1 MGNRASC
8 WTDRQKASL
17 KASYNDRIFSIVG
30 SPNDDSVFN
39 RIAIENG
46 NWEPQVMDVMASLV
60 RPTDVC
66 LDIGANLGAHTMVLA
81 DLASQGNVYAFEPSS
96 LNARYLRENIETN
109 KLHNARCVQIALG
122 RAQEVKELTNIP
134 GREGCSFV
142 SPDGDV
148 EAVIER
154 AWGDNLPTTTESVD
168 VDTLDHWM
176 AQNAISH
183 VDFVKMDVEG
193 SEPAVLEGGLATFER
208 FHPKLIVEFN
218 RNSLS
223 FYYGERPS
231 QFYERLSELYPFIY
245 IIHDERGIRP
255 TRVTSFKEIE
265 PLLDLPNHW
274 WVDLLC
280 LTEPWEHLASPRMV
294 ATSSQPP
301 RRKVVYFSRVDLS
314 RVDNGGGLICRNTAR
329 RIAQTDGVDLTI
341 CCTGPSGEV
350 ERISTFANSIGA
362 KFVPMV
368 FKEPKAPIVFKGPK
382 APDIWNRLCRRLF
395 SKNAMMFE
403 LESKAYRHVD
413 EEFSELLDSIGA
425 DTLVVDYLY
434 SAMYIPSAFKRR
446 SLRRVTVTLNREVA
460 FARDMRLRGLLP
472 DASLKSELRLF
483 FYEQIIYSRSNS
495 VIALTSKDLP
505 APRPMTRRFVLPAVF
520 DPKVKRWNGAGSK
533 SLFFVG
539 NVAHYPNKEA
549 VEWIVSRLAPALLN
563 LNSSATID
571 IIGSTHEQI
580 SSDACPANVRYH
592 GVASY
597 EEAVQK
603 FTDCGLFIAPIKN
616 NLGSKIKLLDC
627 LSYGTPFAASKAALS
642 GLPFLNGVPLLDLK
656 DPVGSAQT
664 LNALLND
671 SAKRALMSSS
681 IANALNDQLQAQ
693 AKIWEMVL
701 S

>member
-8 WTDRQKASL
+8 WIDRQKASL
-17 KASYNDRIFSIVG
+17 KASYSDRIFSIVG

-46 NWEPQVMDVMASLV
+46 NWEPQVMDAMASLV

-134 GREGCSFV
+134 GWEGCSFV

-154 AWGDNLPTTTESVD
+154 AWGGNLPTTTESVD
-168 VDTLDHWM
+168 VDTLDQWM

-231 QFYERLSELYPFIY
+231 QFYERLSELYPFMY
-245 IIHDERGIRP
+245 IIHDERGIQP

-280 LTEPWEHLASPRMV
+280 LSEPYEHLASPRMV

-314 RVDNGGGLICRNTAR
+314 QVRNGGGLICRNTAR
-329 RIAQTDGVDLTI
+329 RIAQTVGVDLTI

-362 KFVPMV
+362 KFVPIV
-368 FKEPKAPIVFKGPK
+368 LKEAKAPYI
-382 APDIWNRLCRRLF
+382 
-395 SKNAMMFE
+395 KNPMMFE
-403 LESKAYRHVD
+403 QESKANRHVD

-446 SLRRVTVTLNREVA
+446 SLRRVTFTLNREVA
-460 FARDMRLRGLLP
+460 CARDMRLRGLL
-472 DASLKSELRLF
+472 SGTSVLRLF
-483 FYEQIIYSRSNS
+483 FYEQMIYSRSNC

-539 NVAHYPNKEA
+539 HMSHYPNKEA

-592 GVASY
+592 GWASY

-603 FTDCGLFIAPIKN
+603 FTDCGLFIAPIRN
-616 NLGSKIKLLDC
+616 NFGSKIKLLDC

-642 GLPFLNGVPLLDLK
+642 GLPFLNGVPLLDLE

-664 LNALLND
+664 LEALLND
-671 SAKRALMSSS
+671 SAKRASMSSS

>member
-1 MGNRASC
+1 
-8 WTDRQKASL
+8 
-17 KASYNDRIFSIVG
+17 
-30 SPNDDSVFN
+30 
-39 RIAIENG
+39 
-46 NWEPQVMDVMASLV
+46 MDVMASLI

-122 RAQEVKELTNIP
+122 RAQEVKELTVLT
-134 GREGCSFV
+134 GLEGGSFV

-148 EAVIER
+148 GAVIER
-154 AWGDNLPTTTESVD
+154 AWGGNLPTTTESVD

-208 FHPKLIVEFN
+208 FRPKLIVEFN

-245 IIHDERGIRP
+245 IIHDKRGIRP

-280 LTEPWEHLASPRMV
+280 LSEPYEHLARPRMV
-294 ATSSQPP
+294 VTSSQPP

-314 RVDNGGGLICRNTAR
+314 DVSNGGGLICRNTAR

-341 CCTGPSGEV
+341 CCTGPSGQV

-362 KFVPMV
+362 KFVPIV
-368 FKEPKAPIVFKGPK
+368 FKEPKATYIKNPI
-382 APDIWNRLCRRLF
+382 
-395 SKNAMMFE
+395 MFE
-403 LESKAYRHVD
+403 EEFKANRHVD

-425 DTLVVDYLY
+425 DTLVVDYFY

-446 SLRRVTVTLNREVA
+446 SLRRVTFTLCREFA
-460 FARDMRLRGLLP
+460 YARDMRLRGLL
-472 DASLKSELRLF
+472 SGTSVLRVF
-483 FYEQIIYSRSNS
+483 FYEQMIYSRSNC
-495 VIALTSKDLP
+495 VIALTSNDLP
-505 APRPMTRRFVLPAVF
+505 APRPMTKRFVLPAVF

-533 SLFFVG
+533 SLFLVG

-549 VEWIVSRLAPALLN
+549 VEWIVLRLAPALLN

-592 GVASY
+592 GVATY

-616 NLGSKIKLLDC
+616 NMGSKIKLLDC

-642 GLPFLNGVPLLDLK
+642 GLPFLNGVPLLDLE

-664 LNALLND
+664 VDALLND
-671 SAKRALMSSS
+671 SAKRVSMSSS
-681 IANALNDQLQAQ
+681 MANALNDQLQAQ

>member
-1 MGNRASC
+1 MGNRVSC

-17 KASYNDRIFSIVG
+17 KASYSDRIFSIVG

-39 RIAIENG
+39 PIAIENG
-46 NWEPQVMDVMASLV
+46 NWEPHVMDVMASLV

-134 GREGCSFV
+134 GWEGASFV
-142 SPDGDV
+142 SPDGDK

-154 AWGDNLPTTTESVD
+154 AWPGRNLPTTTESVD

-231 QFYERLSELYPFIY
+231 QFYDRLSELYPFIY

-255 TRVTSFKEIE
+255 TRVTYFKKIE
-265 PLLDLPNHW
+265 PLLDLPDHW

-280 LTEPWEHLASPRMV
+280 LSEPYEHLARPRMLV
-294 ATSSQPP
+294 TSSQPP
-301 RRKVVYFSRVDLS
+301 RRKVVYFSRFDLS
-314 RVDNGGGLICRNTAR
+314 RVESGGYLICRNTAR

-341 CCTGPSGEV
+341 CGTGPSGEV
-350 ERISTFANSIGA
+350 EGTSTFANSIGA
-362 KFVPMV
+362 KFVPIV
-368 FKEPKAPIVFKGPK
+368 FKEWK
-382 APDIWNRLCRRLF
+382 APDIWTRLRRRLF
-395 SKNAMMFE
+395 VKSDMMHE
-403 LESKAYRHVD
+403 LEAKAFRHVD
-413 EEFSELLDSIGA
+413 EEFSELLDSIGP
-425 DTLVVDYLY
+425 DTLVIDYLY

-446 SLRRVTVTLNREVA
+446 SLRRVTFTLNREVA
-460 FARDMRLRGLLP
+460 FARDKRLRGLLP
-472 DASLKSELRLF
+472 DASLISELRLF
-483 FYEQIIYSRSNS
+483 FYEQMIYSRSNS
-495 VIALTSKDLP
+495 VIALTSNDLP

-520 DPKVKRWNGAGSK
+520 DPKVKRWNGASSK

-539 NVAHYPNKEA
+539 NVNHYPNKEA

-580 SSDACPANVRYH
+580 SSDASPANVRYH

-597 EEAVQK
+597 WEAVQK

-616 NLGSKIKLLDC
+616 NFGSKIKLLDC

-642 GLPFLNGVPLLDLK
+642 GLPFLNGVPLLDLE

-664 LNALLND
+664 LDALLND
-671 SAKRALMSSS
+671 SAKRASMSSS
-681 IANALNDQLQAQ
+681 IAKALNDQLQAQ

>member
-30 SPNDDSVFN
+30 SSNDDSVFN
-39 RIAIENG
+39 RIATENG
-46 NWEPQVMDVMASLV
+46 NWEPHVMDVMAALV

-96 LNARYLRENIETN
+96 LNTRYLLENIETN

-122 RAQEVKELTNIP
+122 RAQELKELTNIP
-134 GREGCSFV
+134 GWEGCSFV

-154 AWGDNLPTTTESVD
+154 AWGGNLPTTTESVD

-280 LTEPWEHLASPRMV
+280 LSAPYEHLARPRMV

-314 RVDNGGGLICRNTAR
+314 QVGNGGGLICRNTAR
-329 RIAQTDGVDLTI
+329 RIAQTVGVDLTI

-362 KFVPMV
+362 KFVPII
-368 FKEPKAPIVFKGPK
+368 FKEPKATHI
-382 APDIWNRLCRRLF
+382 
-395 SKNAMMFE
+395 KNPMMFE
-403 LESKAYRHVD
+403 QESKAYRHVD

-460 FARDMRLRGLLP
+460 YARDLRLRGVL
-472 DASLKSELRLF
+472 SGTSVLRLF
-483 FYEQIIYSRSNS
+483 FYEQMIYSRSNS
-495 VIALTSKDLP
+495 VIALSSKDLP

-520 DPKVKRWNGAGSK
+520 DPKFKRWNGAGSK

-603 FTDCGLFIAPIKN
+603 FIDCGLFIAPIKN
-616 NLGSKIKLLDC
+616 NFGSKIKLLDC

-642 GLPFLNGVPLLDLK
+642 GLPFLNGVPLLDLE
-656 DPVGSAQT
+656 DPVGSAQA
-664 LNALLND
+664 LDALLND
-671 SAKRALMSSS
+671 SAKRASMSSS